1 MQYGNVPGV
10 TKPLARLVQG
20 TVMISTN
27 KLDESFA
34 LLDGVL
40 ELGGT
45 TFDTAHGYGNGD
57 VERTMGR
64 WMKAR
69 GNRDQVVILGKGAHH
84 NQDRQ
89 RVTPY
94 DITADLHDSL
104 ARMQTDYIDLYV
116 LHRDDPSQPV
126 GPIVETLNEH
136 KATGKI
142 HAFGGSNWSTARL
155 QEANAYAQAHGLTPF
170 VVSSPNFSL
179 AVQRKAPWP
188 NCVSIS
194 GPEAA
199 EERAWYADHNTPLF
213 TWSSLA
219 GGFFSGRFNRDN
231 LDSFA
236 SYLDKLC
243 VECYC
248 TEANFQRLD
257 RVREL
262 ADERGLTIP
271 QVATAYVMSYPLN
284 IFPLVG
290 CNTAQEFKADLDAS
304 AMRLTPAEI
313 AWLEVRSDTRE
324 DERMTG

>member
-10 TKPLARLVQG
+10 TKPIARLVQG
-20 TVMISTN
+20 TVMISTS

-126 GPIVETLNEH
+126 GPIIETLNEH
-136 KATGKI
+136 KAACRI

-231 LDSFA
+231 LDSFDT
-236 SYLDKLC
+236 YLDKLC

-248 TEANFQRLD
+248 TESNFQRLD

-290 CNTAQEFKADLDAS
+290 CNTAQEFKANLEAS
-304 AMRLTPAEI
+304 EMRLTPAEI
-313 AWLEVRSDTRE
+313 AWLEARSDAR
-324 DERMTG
+324 G

>member
-10 TKPLARLVQG
+10 TKPIARLVQG
-20 TVMISTN
+20 TVMISTS

-136 KATGKI
+136 KAAGKI

-231 LDSFA
+231 LDSFDT
-236 SYLDKLC
+236 YLDKLC

-248 TEANFQRLD
+248 TESNFQRLD

-290 CNTAQEFKADLDAS
+290 CNTAQEFKANLEAS
-304 AMRLTPAEI
+304 EMRLTPAEI
-313 AWLEVRSDTRE
+313 AWLEARSDTRE
-324 DERMTG
+324 